1 MEMATMKTRDVTGS
15 CPSIETKEKW
25 STFHPSNRDNN
36 KTPHKLPQQNVTQFL
51 KAGQILF

>member
-36 KTPHKLPQQNVTQFL
+36 KTPHKLPQQNLTQFL